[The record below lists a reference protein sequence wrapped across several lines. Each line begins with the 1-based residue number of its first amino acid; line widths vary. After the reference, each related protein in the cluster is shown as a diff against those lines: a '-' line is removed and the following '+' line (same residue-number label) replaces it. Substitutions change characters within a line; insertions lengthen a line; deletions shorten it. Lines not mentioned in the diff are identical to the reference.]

1 VDFFDGSLDEIK
13 IYNRTLGH
21 YEISAMYYNS
31 AFPSPAPTNL
41 TAAAANGQVTL
52 SWASCVGA
60 SGYNINR
67 STRSGGPYTT
77 VASSPATVYIDSG
90 VTNGISY
97 YYVVS
102 AVNAAGVGTNSNEIG
117 ATPYNLAA
125 WFKADALIGLTNGAA
140 VSTWTDL
147 SGNGNDATQPV
158 SGQQPMYVTDA
169 MNGLPVVRFN
179 GASSNYLA
187 FNRPVQ
193 DDFTILCVYRS
204 SQGIGTGTAF
214 YQGAGLVNGEVAG
227 VQNDFGTSLNTNGF
241 LLAGTG
247 NPDITIVSS
256 RSNYNNGEPHLFTF
270 KRTGASGTLALY
282 ADGVPAGA
290 AAGGTQSLTSAD
302 RLVLGAQQTLIYFLT
317 GDIAEVKIYN
327 SALSDAD
334 RTAQEIDLER
344 KYGIIPA
351 LTVTATGNVL
361 ALTWPDWAVNWQ
373 LWSSTN
379 FLLPSAWSQ
388 VTNAAQNA
396 DGKQTVLLPL
406 DTTCRFFRLSS
417 TN

>member
-1 VDFFDGSLDEIK
+1 MHLGGEQQDGD
-13 IYNRTLGH
+13 
-21 YEISAMYYNS
+21 
-31 AFPSPAPTNL
+31 
-41 TAAAANGQVTL
+41 
-52 SWASCVGA
+52 
-60 SGYNINR
+60 
-67 STRSGGPYTT
+67 
-77 VASSPATVYIDSG
+77 
-90 VTNGISY
+90 
-97 YYVVS
+97 
-102 AVNAAGVGTNSNEIG
+102 
-117 ATPYNLAA
+117 
-125 WFKADALIGLTNGAA
+125 
-140 VSTWTDL
+140 
-147 SGNGNDATQPV
+147 
-158 SGQQPMYVTDA
+158 
-169 MNGLPVVRFN
+169 
-179 GASSNYLA
+179 
-187 FNRPVQ
+187 
-193 DDFTILCVYRS
+193 
-204 SQGIGTGTAF
+204 
-214 YQGAGLVNGEVAG
+214 
-227 VQNDFGTSLNTNGF
+227 
-241 LLAGTG
+241 
-247 NPDITIVSS
+247 
-256 RSNYNNGEPHLFTF
+256 
-270 KRTGASGTLALY
+270 
-282 ADGVPAGA
+282 
-290 AAGGTQSLTSAD
+290 AGGTQSLTSAD